1 MSDRSTSP
9 FFHFSRRVWAVCSIL
24 VLVTL
29 ACALP
34 GASKTATPAPEVF
47 LPSPQAVEAQPTP
60 KPRETLPPAL
70 VEVDPLPG
78 SQIPA
83 GEGFTFYFN
92 QPMERGSVE
101 AALQGEPALSGRFEW
116 LDDATVRFSPDQPF
130 AADQPVR
137 LTFNTEARAANGLA
151 LMAPVEVNFQTAGA
165 FQVMDRVPAQGLS
178 EINPA
183 SAVAVTFNRPVV
195 ALGEDPAALPP
206 AFSLQPEA
214 QGRGEWLNTSTYIFY
229 PDTAL
234 LGGVTYDVTID
245 PNLSSTDGSALDAST
260 LGAWQFT
267 TAAPNVQWIETT
279 DRDRAELDQTVT
291 ITFNQPMQPESVVE
305 HFSLT
310 NLGGGIIGGDFTWD
324 EEETIF
330 TFAPRDL
337 LARDMAY
344 TYTLREGA
352 LGKGGTPTAFA
363 VSGSFVTV
371 PELRAYL
378 ISEAVMEL
386 YSGFGSPTIGFTSP
400 LEKQAVKDLIQIS
413 PAVSGLDIY
422 LASDGYSVYLNGVF
436 DYSTQYTI
444 TLSDQ
449 IRDRYGARLT
459 GGAVLTFE
467 TGPAEPSLVVP
478 VDMYGGG
485 SIYIPASTNRLAA
498 RLTNLS
504 VLDLQSGPLTVEDA
518 LIINGE
524 GWPEDWGKWVRNTW
538 QQPLDLPYN
547 QSVLMGVELA
557 PGGEAPQ
564 PGLYLL
570 HADAPEIQ
578 KTYYPRQP
586 YMLVISRVHLTL
598 KISEGQAFIWAV
610 NQDTNQPYGG
620 ATVTVRRVDRDL
632 GQCVTDERGI
642 CAVEINAVD
651 QTADLVVA
659 SIGNPG
665 DADFAYASSYFNTG
679 LWYALTEQDDHLAY
693 TYTDRP
699 IYRPGQTVNFR
710 VALRNRNDMQ
720 FSIPDFSQIDVRVMP
735 PYDPTQVEQAA
746 LTTLRLGVSE
756 YGTAVGSFELP
767 ENAAPGYYSISLD
780 EWGDSASFQVE
791 NYRKPSFD
799 LQVDF
804 DTQDWQAGQDV
815 TARISARY
823 YFDAP
828 AGNVKVNWSLMA
840 RSDGL
845 YLPGNYTTGGLD
857 LGWLERMDY
866 YSWLGTYVANGE
878 GVTSP
883 DGTLAVTIPAEQLLA
898 SGLTQRNTLVLEASA
913 VDESNFPV
921 SKRGEANFHPASYYI
936 GLRAD
941 SWTARATEEL
951 GFSIQAVDWQGA
963 PSGEH
968 AMSAI
973 FSKVNWIMDEGGY
986 SYRRELTQVN
996 GSDLMTDAQGR
1007 ARLAFTP
1014 AEAGSYQ
1021 LTVVGEGARTELLVW
1036 VSGAGSPP
1044 WPSLPDE
1051 SLRLET
1057 DQSEYEVGQTAQLR
1071 VPNPFSTPALALITV
1086 ERARVMRSFVVQIT
1100 EGMTILD
1107 LPLEAVDSPNVYITA
1122 VVLGNRPD
1130 GRPDFRAGR
1139 LNLPVKS
1146 VAQRLNVELVGEPQR
1161 AGPGDEVTFQIK
1173 VTDSAGKPM
1182 RGEFSLALIDKAV
1195 LALVDQAQQGIFD
1208 IFYGERPHQVRTAL
1222 DLAVYSERVVA
1233 QELGRGG
1240 GGGGDILSPA
1250 ARSRFEDTAA
1260 WFGAI
1265 ETDAEGLASVSVR
1278 LPDNLTTWVATVR
1291 GLTVDSLVG
1300 DATIEVV
1307 TTKELL
1313 VRPVTPRF
1321 LVVGDHVR
1329 LGAIVQNNSQGSL
1342 SVDVSL
1348 EAPGFTLDDAAAQ
1361 RQKVNIPAGERR
1373 RVDWWGT
1380 VEDGAGMDPIFSA
1393 QAGDL
1398 RDATHTEQGVIP
1410 VLRYSAP
1417 QTFATGGVLE
1427 EPGEELE
1434 VLSLPRTFTPTGG
1447 ELKVELSPSL
1457 AATVLESLEVLS
1469 ERQPDDWTE
1478 PIISRLLPNL
1488 VTYRAFKEFG
1498 LAALD
1503 GQESLEGQIR
1513 SDLRLLL
1520 ERQNYDG
1527 GWTWM
1532 TNGDSSDSIL
1542 TAYAMLALAQASDA
1556 GFLVNRMQ
1564 LENAQ
1569 NFLLPFIRPINEFT
1583 EPAERDRQVLL
1594 AYVMIQ
1600 SGFTDIALESFY
1612 SLRGSLSP
1620 WAQAMLALSLKQVSP
1635 GSEQSRE
1642 LISDLQGSAI
1652 RSATGAH
1659 WAAGESAW
1667 LTWSTPNYSTA
1678 VVVMA
1683 LAQLDPASAL
1693 LTDAVRFLVLHRRAN
1708 ACWNSSYETAWVLT
1722 ALVEA
1727 IQATGDVQ
1735 ASFPYEAE
1743 LNGAL
1748 LVSGDASTPASAVNP
1763 VAGLAPLSDLIA
1775 DSPNAL
1781 RIRRGEGDG
1790 QLYYRAYLEVGQPAE
1805 SAQPVER
1812 GIFISRSYYLSGQDC
1827 RAEACQPVM
1836 DAALGNNG
1844 QFITVRLTV
1853 TLPEDMY
1860 YVVVEDTA
1868 PAGTEII
1875 NPNLSTSQ
1883 QNFDP
1888 LSDPATQFTSP
1899 YGGWGWWYFQ
1909 RAVITDTGARW
1920 VAPYLPAGTY
1930 EISYRLSPSVAGEFR
1945 SLPARAYQYFF
1956 PEVEGSSAGGVFTVI
1971 GE

>member
-1 MSDRSTSP
+1 MSDRQSNQL
-9 FFHFSRRVWAVCSIL
+9 FKFSRRVWAVCSVL

-34 GASKTATPAPEVF
+34 GASKTATPVPAVVI
-47 LPSPQAVEAQPTP
+47 PSPQAVQAQPTP

-78 SQIPA
+78 SQVPV

-101 AALQGEPALSGRFEW
+101 AALQGEPVLSGRFEW

-130 AADQPVR
+130 AADQPVQ
-137 LTFNTEARAANGLA
+137 LTFDTGARAANGLA
-151 LMAPVEVNFQTAGA
+151 LLAPVQVNFQTAGP
-165 FQVMDRVPAQGLS
+165 FQVIDRVPAQGLV

-195 ALGEDPAALPP
+195 ALGADPAGLP
-206 AFSLQPEA
+206 AGFILQPESA
-214 QGRGEWLNTSTYIFY
+214 GRGEWLNTSTYIFY
-229 PDTAL
+229 PATAL
-234 LGGVTYDVTID
+234 LGGVTYDVQINSSLT
-245 PNLSSTDGSALDAST
+245 STDGSPLDAAT
-260 LGAWQFT
+260 LTPWQFT
-267 TAAPNVQWIETT
+267 TAAPNVQLIETT
-279 DRDRAELDQTVT
+279 SRERAELDQAVT

-305 HFSLT
+305 HFALT
-310 NLGGGIIGGDFTWD
+310 NLGGGIIDGDFTWD
-324 EEETIF
+324 EAETVF
-330 TFAPRDL
+330 TFKPRNL
-337 LARDMAY
+337 LARDMTY

-352 LGKGGTPTAFA
+352 LGRGGTPTAFA
-363 VSGSFVTV
+363 VSGSFLTL
-371 PELRAYL
+371 PELGAYL
-378 ISEAVMEL
+378 SSPAVMEL
-386 YSGFGSPTIGFTSP
+386 YSGYGSPQIGFTSP
-400 LEKQAVKDLIQIS
+400 LENQPIADLIQIS

-422 LASDGYSVYLNGVF
+422 LATDGYSVYLNGVF
-436 DYSTQYTI
+436 NYSTRYTI

-459 GGAVLTFE
+459 GGAQLSFE

-478 VDMYGGG
+478 IDIYGGG

-504 VLDLQSGPLTVEDA
+504 VLELQSGLLSIEDA
-518 LIINGE
+518 LSIGIE
-524 GWPEDWGKWVRNTW
+524 GWQEDWGQWVTRSW

-557 PGGEAPQ
+557 PGGEALD

-570 HADAPEIQ
+570 YADAPEIEQ
-578 KTYYPRQP
+578 TFYPRQP
-586 YMLVISRVHLTL
+586 YMLVVSRVHLTL
-598 KISEGQAFIWAV
+598 KLSEGQVFVWAV
-610 NQDTNQPYGG
+610 NQETNQPYAG
-620 ATVTVRRVDRDL
+620 ATVTVRRVDREL
-632 GQCVTDERGI
+632 GQCVTDDRGV
-642 CAVEINAVD
+642 CAVEID
-651 QTADLVVA
+651 EQDKSSDLVAA
-659 SIGNPG
+659 SIGQPG
-665 DADFAYASSYFNTG
+665 DADFAYVSSYFNSG
-679 LWYALTEQDDHLAY
+679 LWYSVTEQDPYFSY

-710 VALRNRNDMQ
+710 AVLRERKDMQ
-720 FSIPDFSQIDVRVMP
+720 FSIPDVAQVDVRIMP
-735 PYDPTQVEQAA
+735 PYDPTLVEQAP

-767 ENAAPGYYSISLD
+767 ESAAPGYYMISI
-780 EWGDSASFQVE
+780 EGWGDSASFQVE

-804 DTQDWQAGQDV
+804 DSQDWQAGQDV
-815 TARISARY
+815 TARISSRY

-857 LGWLERMDY
+857 LSWLERMDY
-866 YSWLGTYVANGE
+866 YGWMGTYVASGE
-878 GVTSP
+878 GVTGA
-883 DGTLAVTIPAEQLLA
+883 DGSLEVTIPADQLLA
-898 SGLTQRNTLVLEASA
+898 LGLTQRNTLELEASA
-913 VDESNFPV
+913 IDESNLPV
-921 SKRGEANFHPASYYI
+921 SKRGEASFHPSSYYI

-941 SWTARATEEL
+941 SWTARAGEEL
-951 GFSIQAVDWQGA
+951 GFTIQAVDWQGA

-968 AMSAI
+968 AMSAV

-996 GSDLMTDAQGR
+996 GSDLSTDAQGR

-1021 LTVVGEGARTELLVW
+1021 LTMVGEGARTELLVW

-1057 DQSEYEVGQTAQLR
+1057 DSAQYEVGQTAKLR
-1071 VPNPFSTPALALITV
+1071 VPNPFSAPALALVTV

-1100 EGMTILD
+1100 EGMAILD
-1107 LPLEAVDSPNVYITA
+1107 LPIEAADAPNVYITA
-1122 VVLGNRPD
+1122 VVLGSRPD

-1139 LNLPVKS
+1139 LDLSVK
-1146 VAQRLNVELVGEPQR
+1146 ATTQQLNVELVGSPQR
-1161 AGPGDEVTFQIK
+1161 AGPGDEVTFSLK
-1173 VTDSAGKPM
+1173 VTDSAGKPV
-1182 RGEFSLALIDKAV
+1182 RGEFSLALIDKAI
-1195 LALVDQAQQGIFD
+1195 LALVEQGQTGIFES
-1208 IFYGERPHQVRTAL
+1208 FYGTRPHQVRTAL

-1240 GGGGDILSPA
+1240 GGGGDIASPA

-1265 ETDAEGLASVSVR
+1265 ETDAEGLALVTVT
-1278 LPDNLTTWVATVR
+1278 LPDNLTTWVANVR
-1291 GLTVDSLVG
+1291 GLTAESLVG

-1329 LGAIVQNNSQGSL
+1329 LGAIVQNNTQGSL
-1342 SVDVSL
+1342 TVDVGL
-1348 EAPGFTLDDAAAQ
+1348 EAPGFTLDDNALQ
-1361 RQKVNIPAGERR
+1361 RQQVDIPAGERR

-1380 VEDGAGMDPIFSA
+1380 VEDGAGLDPVFTA
-1393 QAGDL
+1393 QSGDL
-1398 RDATHTEQGVIP
+1398 RDATHTEQGLIP

-1417 QTFATGGVLE
+1417 QTFATGGVLDAA
-1427 EPGEELE
+1427 GEELE
-1434 VLSLPRTFTPTGG
+1434 VLSLPRTYTPTGG
-1447 ELKVELSPSL
+1447 ELLVELSPSL
-1457 AATVLESLEVLS
+1457 AATVLESLDVLS
-1469 ERQPDDWTE
+1469 EREIDDWNE

-1488 VTYRAFKEFG
+1488 VTYRAFKEFN
-1498 LAALD
+1498 LAAFG
-1503 GQESLEGQIR
+1503 GQENLESQIR

-1532 TNGDSSDSIL
+1532 VGGEGSDPNL
-1542 TAYAMLALAQASDA
+1542 TAYALLALAQASDA
-1556 GFLVNRMQ
+1556 GFLVNRTQ

-1569 NFLLPFIRPINEFT
+1569 NFLAPNMSAISEFT
-1583 EPAERDRQVLL
+1583 EPAERDRQMQLT
-1594 AYVMIQ
+1594 YVMIR
-1600 SGFTDIALESFY
+1600 SGRTDFALDSFY
-1612 SLRGSLSP
+1612 TLRSSLSP
-1620 WAQAMLALSLKQVSP
+1620 WAQAMLALSLDIVSP
-1635 GSEQSRE
+1635 GSEQARV
-1642 LISDLQGSAI
+1642 LVSDLQSSAI
-1652 RSATGAH
+1652 RSATGAS
-1659 WAAGESAW
+1659 WTAGESSG
-1667 LTWSTPNYSTA
+1667 LNWSTPNFSTA
-1678 VVVMA
+1678 VVVSA
-1683 LAQLDPASAL
+1683 LARLDPASAL

-1708 ACWNSSYETAWVLT
+1708 ACWNSSYETAWVLN

-1727 IQATGDVQ
+1727 VQATGDVQ
-1735 ASFPYEAE
+1735 ASFSYEAE

-1748 LVSGDASTPASAVNP
+1748 LAGGDSTTPASAVNP
-1763 VAGLAPLSDLIA
+1763 VTGLAPLSDLFA

-1781 RIRRGEGDG
+1781 RIRRGEGEG
-1790 QLYYRAYLEVGQPAE
+1790 RLYYRAYLEVGQPAE

-1812 GIFISRSYYLSGQDC
+1812 GIFLSRGYYLSGQDC
-1827 RAEACQPVM
+1827 TQEVCEPVSG
-1836 DAALGNNG
+1836 AQLGSSG
-1844 QFITVRLTV
+1844 QYVTVRLTL

-1860 YVVVEDTA
+1860 YVVIEDTA

-1888 LSDPATQFTSP
+1888 LSDPATQFNSP
-1899 YGGWGWWYFQ
+1899 HGGWGWWYFQ
-1909 RAVITDTGARW
+1909 RAVISDTGARW

-1930 EISYRLSPSVAGEFR
+1930 EITYRLSPSVAGEFR
-1945 SLPARAYQYFF
+1945 TMPARAYQYFF
-1956 PEVEGSSAGGVFTVI
+1956 PEVEGSSAGGVFTVT